1 MQYRQFGTTD
11 ARVSA
16 LGFGMMRLPVHDN
29 DPAKIDEEKT
39 AEMVHYAIEHGVNY
53 FDTAYPYHREQ
64 SEVVLGKVLQG
75 GYRERVYVAT
85 KCPTWMLETRD
96 DYDRFLDIQLK
107 RLQTDH
113 IDMYLMHAIG
123 KERWQIMRKTG
134 FDRFLDA
141 AKADG
146 RITYAGFSFHDDLA
160 MFKEAVDAYPW
171 NHCQIQYNY
180 MDENYQAGTEGLRY
194 AHGKGL
200 AVIVMEPLRGGRLAQ
215 RGPDEI
221 SRFWDSAPVKR
232 SPAEWGLR
240 WVWNHP
246 EVSVVLSG
254 MGEMSQVVE
263 NINAAETALP
273 GSLTAPEL
281 NVIESVR
288 DSYLKRVKVGCT
300 GCEYCLPC
308 PQGIKIPEWFDAYNR
323 ASMYDALKEFPQ
335 KYEGYKANSGDLEAC
350 VSCGLCEDQ
359 CPQNL
364 TIRHYLKEIREA
376 ALGPKELP

>member
-1 MQYRQFGTTD
+1 
-11 ARVSA
+11 
-16 LGFGMMRLPVHDN
+16 
-29 DPAKIDEEKT
+29 
-39 AEMVHYAIEHGVNY
+39 MV
-53 FDTAYPYHREQ
+53 
-64 SEVVLGKVLQG
+64 
-75 GYRERVYVAT
+75 
-85 KCPTWMLETRD
+85 
-96 DYDRFLDIQLK
+96 
-107 RLQTDH
+107 
-113 IDMYLMHAIG
+113 
-123 KERWQIMRKTG
+123 
-134 FDRFLDA
+134 
-141 AKADG
+141 
-146 RITYAGFSFHDDLA
+146 
-160 MFKEAVDAYPW
+160 
-171 NHCQIQYNY
+171 
-180 MDENYQAGTEGLRY
+180 LR
-194 AHGKGL
+194 
-200 AVIVMEPLRGGRLAQ
+200 
-215 RGPDEI
+215 
-221 SRFWDSAPVKR
+221 
-232 SPAEWGLR
+232 
-240 WVWNHP
+240 
-246 EVSVVLSG
+246 G

-281 NVIESVR
+281 KVIESVR